1 MCLLHLSAPTFAPFA
16 FLPPTSLTPF
26 RKMRWSPLASFAL
39 VAFSSFF
46 AIEPTRAA
54 PQMALDAFTDA
65 QFSVNR
71 EFADIPPI
79 TCESTTDAAALWL
92 DKVGEVMERVALGGL
107 MTLPPNAV
115 TAIETISSIVVS
127 TNKLQ
132 NTTVLTKVL
141 AVAPAIWK
149 SGYWYMPIET
159 WQPLFTSVW
168 NKTVDVANAK
178 RKCVNASDDKPYAAA
193 INATALMIRFT
204 KDNYFLNGQLETDG
218 FVNSL
223 NEGYLTFLPQV
234 VARLVSPEFTLSE
247 TQLRVFMSTIPSKK
261 VGMDMSAP
269 FSTYIDTAKYAA
281 SDAAALRAFLSTAP
295 ADGTPAQSFN

>member
-1 MCLLHLSAPTFAPFA
+1 
-16 FLPPTSLTPF
+16 
-26 RKMRWSPLASFAL
+26 MRWSPLASFAL

-46 AIEPTRAA
+46 TIEPTRAA

-71 EFADIPPI
+71 DFAVIPPI

-92 DKVGEVMERVALGGL
+92 NKVGEVMERVALGGL

-115 TAIETISSIVVS
+115 AAVKTISSVVVS
-127 TNKLQ
+127 TDRLLQ

-149 SGYWYMPIET
+149 SGYWYAPIET

-168 NKTVDVANAK
+168 NKTVDVANVK
-178 RKCVNASDDKPYAAA
+178 RVNDPDDKPYAAA

-218 FVNSL
+218 FVNPL
-223 NEGYLTFLPQV
+223 NEDYLAFLSQV

-269 FSTYIDTAKYAA
+269 FPIYVDTAKYAA
-281 SDAAALRAFLSTAP
+281 SDAAALRAFLSTAA
-295 ADGTPAQSFN
+295 ADGTSAQSF